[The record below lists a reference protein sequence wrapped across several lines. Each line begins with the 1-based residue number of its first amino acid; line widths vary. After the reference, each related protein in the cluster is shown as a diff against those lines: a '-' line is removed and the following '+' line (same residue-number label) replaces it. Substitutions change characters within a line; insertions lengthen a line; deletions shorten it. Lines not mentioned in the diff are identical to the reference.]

1 MRPLLCAAVLCA
13 AITALVAAAPSA
25 SGATL
30 VRKDAKDLTPA
41 ERRDYV
47 NAVLKLKRTP
57 SPYRAFGA
65 KNYYD
70 LFVLWHRNVFRC
82 PDYTAHMSP
91 TFLPWHRYYLQ
102 LFELALRRAA
112 GKPIAIPYWNWTDPA
127 STRAVF
133 RDDFM
138 GPNGIA
144 KEGGAVMSG
153 PFRKDNWRFTVVD
166 PKVVDPVG
174 LRYLTRNFGT
184 FIVKSLPPSVDLRR
198 ALAAPNYDVSPFNDE
213 PPPNLSFRNALEGW
227 RDEIGNECSHGWVE
241 PIPQQHVR
249 KPHEMH
255 NRVHLWVAG
264 ISKVPGIKDPVP
276 GTIANNTSP
285 NDPAFFLLHA
295 NVDRIWQ
302 SWMARH
308 GRIYAPRAG
317 DRYGQN
323 LNDPMQPFATFDRT
337 ATPASQ
343 LDISKLGYR
352 YERLETAPGGREPA
366 VSATTAVQPPTLRFN
381 CLLQ

>member
-1 MRPLLCAAVLCA
+1 MRALLAAAVLCA
-13 AITALVAAAPSA
+13 ALLVASAPGA

-30 VRKDAKDLTPA
+30 VRKDVKDLSA
-41 ERRDYV
+41 GERSDFV
-47 NAVLKLKRTP
+47 NAVLKLKKMP
-57 SPYRAFGA
+57 SPYKAFGA

-82 PDYTAHMSP
+82 PNYTAHMSP

-102 LFELALRRAA
+102 QFELALSRAA
-112 GKPIAIPYWNWTDPA
+112 GKPIALPYWSWPDRA
-127 STRAVF
+127 STQAVF

-138 GPNGIA
+138 GGNGVA
-144 KEGGAVMSG
+144 KEGGAVRTG
-153 PFRKDNWRFTVVD
+153 PFRKGRWRFTVVD

-184 FIVKSLPPSVDLRR
+184 LLVKSLPPRADVQR
-198 ALAAPNYDVSPFNDE
+198 ALAAPDYDVAPFNDE
-213 PPPNLSFRNALEGW
+213 PSPFRSFRNALEGW
-227 RDEIGNECSHGWVE
+227 RDELGNECSHGWVE

-255 NRVHLWVAG
+255 NRVHLWVGG

-276 GTIANNTSP
+276 GTITNNTSP
-285 NDPAFFLLHA
+285 NDPVFFLHHA
-295 NVDRIWQ
+295 NVDRLWQ
-302 SWMARH
+302 SWIARN
-308 GRIYAPRAG
+308 GPVYAPRSG
-317 DRYGQN
+317 FRSGQN
-323 LNDPMQPFATFDRT
+323 LDDPMSPFSSFDHR

-343 LDISKLGYR
+343 LDLSKLDYR
-352 YERLETAPGGREPA
+352 YERLETAPG
-366 VSATTAVQPPTLRFN
+366 ATGGGVDAATAVQPPEMRFN

>member
-1 MRPLLCAAVLCA
+1 MRALLAAAVLCA
-13 AITALVAAAPSA
+13 ATLAAGVPTA

-30 VRKDAKDLTPA
+30 VRKDVKDLSA
-41 ERRDYV
+41 GERQDFV
-47 NAVLKLKRTP
+47 DAVLKLKRMP
-57 SPYRAFGA
+57 SPYKAFGA
-65 KNYYD
+65 ENYYD

-82 PDYTAHMSP
+82 PSYTAHMSP

-102 LFELALRRAA
+102 QFELALSRAA
-112 GKPIAIPYWNWTDPA
+112 GKPVALPYWSWPDRA
-127 STRAVF
+127 STQAVF

-138 GPNGIA
+138 GGNGVA
-144 KEGGAVMSG
+144 KQGGAVRSG
-153 PFRKDNWRFTVVD
+153 PFRKSKWSFTVVD

-184 FIVKSLPPSVDLRR
+184 LLVKSLPPRIDIQR
-198 ALAAPNYDVSPFNDE
+198 ALGARDYDVPTFDDA
-213 PPPNLSFRNALEGW
+213 PPPDRSFRNALEGW
-227 RDEIGNECSHGWVE
+227 RDEVGNECSHGWVE
-241 PIPQQHVR
+241 PIPQQHTD

-285 NDPAFFLLHA
+285 NDPVFFLHHA

-302 SWMARH
+302 SWMARR
-308 GRIYAPRAG
+308 GRVYAPRSGFRA
-317 DRYGQN
+317 GQN
-323 LNDPMQPFATFDRT
+323 LNDPMTPFASFDRT
-337 ATPASQ
+337 GTPASQ
-343 LDISKLGYR
+343 LDISKLDYR
-352 YERLETAPGGREPA
+352 YERLEPGSREGGGRP
-366 VSATTAVQPPTLRFN
+366 VSAETAARPPALRYN

>member
-1 MRPLLCAAVLCA
+1 MRSLLAVVVLCA
-13 AITALVAAAPSA
+13 AILVAAAPTA

-30 VRKDAKDLTPA
+30 VRKDVKDLSA
-41 ERRDYV
+41 GERQDFV
-47 NAVLKLKRTP
+47 NAVLKLKRMP
-57 SPYRAFGA
+57 SPYKAFGA

-82 PDYTAHMSP
+82 PSYTAHMSP

-102 LFELALRRAA
+102 QFELALARAA
-112 GKPIAIPYWNWTDPA
+112 GKPIALPYWSWPDQA
-127 STRAVF
+127 STKAVF

-138 GPNGIA
+138 GGNGVA
-144 KEGGAVMSG
+144 EQGGAVRSG
-153 PFRKDNWRFTVVD
+153 PFRKGKWSFTVVD

-184 FIVKSLPPSVDLRR
+184 LLVKSLPPRVDIQR
-198 ALAAPNYDVSPFNDE
+198 ALGADHYDVPTFDDS
-213 PPPNLSFRNALEGW
+213 PPPDESFRNALEGW
-227 RDEIGNECSHGWVE
+227 RDEVGNECSHGWVE
-241 PIPQQHVR
+241 PIPQQR
-249 KPHEMH
+249 TDKPHEMH

-285 NDPAFFLLHA
+285 NDPVFFLHHA

-302 SWMARH
+302 SWIARR
-308 GRIYAPRAG
+308 GRVYAPRTG
-317 DRYGQN
+317 YRYGQN
-323 LNDPMQPFATFDRT
+323 LFDPMTPFASFDRK
-337 ATPASQ
+337 ATPESQ
-343 LDISKLGYR
+343 LDISKLDYR
-352 YERLETAPGGREPA
+352 YERLEPAPPASGRP
-366 VSATTAVQPPTLRFN
+366 VSAETAVQPPALRFN

>member
-1 MRPLLCAAVLCA
+1 MRPLLCAAVLGA
-13 AITALVAAAPSA
+13 AIFVAAVPAA

-30 VRKDAKDLTPA
+30 VRKDVKDLTAA
-41 ERRDYV
+41 ERSDFV
-47 NAVLKLKRTP
+47 DAVLKLKQMP
-57 SPYRAFGA
+57 PPFKAFGA

-70 LFVLWHRNVFRC
+70 LFVLWHKNVFRC

-91 TFLPWHRYYLQ
+91 TFLPWHRYYLRQ
-102 LFELALRRAA
+102 FELALSRAA

-138 GPNGIA
+138 GGNGIA
-144 KEGGAVMSG
+144 AQGGAVRSG
-153 PFRKDNWRFTVVD
+153 PFRKGRWSFTVVD
-166 PKVVDPVG
+166 PKVVDPIG

-184 FIVKSLPPSVDLRR
+184 LLVKSLPPRADVQR
-198 ALAAPNYDVSPFNDE
+198 ALGASNYDAKPFDAASP
-213 PPPNLSFRNALEGW
+213 PSLSFRNAVEGW
-227 RDEIGNECSHGWVE
+227 RDELGNVCSHGWVE
-241 PIPQQHVR
+241 PLKDQHHEA
-249 KPHEMH
+249 PHEMH
-255 NRVHLWVAG
+255 NRVHLWVGG

-276 GTIANNTSP
+276 GTITNNTSP
-285 NDPAFFLLHA
+285 NDPVFWLHHA

-302 SWMARH
+302 SWMARR
-308 GRIYAPRAG
+308 GRIYVPRSG
-317 DRYGQN
+317 FRKGQN
-323 LNDPMQPFATFDRT
+323 LNDPMQPFATFDRG

-352 YERLETAPGGREPA
+352 YERLETAPGASGAA
-366 VSATTAVQPPTLRFN
+366 VSAATAVEPPTLRFN